1 MRVSFGVCGTYY
13 AYPVSERKRIM
24 EHNTNMLDTNTD
36 RYPPEIQLATEL
48 YKNINMGSEASLH
61 LLPKVKN
68 NELKTLMT
76 AAMCYYEKAAGK
88 AEKFIKEHG
97 DKPEEES
104 MMTRMASRAG
114 IAMNTMMDD
123 STSHIAQM
131 IVKGSTMGVTEATKL
146 LHRYEGRDGCGE
158 MLDLA
163 REWVEFEEAH
173 IEKVKAFL

>member
-1 MRVSFGVCGTYY
+1 MENNQNLLGTD
-13 AYPVSERKRIM
+13 AEK
-24 EHNTNMLDTNTD
+24 N
-36 RYPPEIQLATEL
+36 PPEIQLATEL

-76 AAMCYYEKAAGK
+76 AAMCYYEKTAGK

-104 MMTRMASRAG
+104 LMTRMASRAG

-131 IVKGSTMGVTEATKL
+131 LIKGSTMGVTEATKL
-146 LHRYEGRDGCGE
+146 LHRYEDQDGCGE

-163 REWVEFEEAH
+163 KEWVEFEEAH
-173 IEKVKAFL
+173 IEKLKAFL

>member
-1 MRVSFGVCGTYY
+1 
-13 AYPVSERKRIM
+13 M
-24 EHNTNMLDTNTD
+24 ENKQNLLDTQADT
-36 RYPPEIQLATEL
+36 YPPKIQLATEL
-48 YKNINMGSEASLH
+48 YKNINMGAEASLH

-76 AAMCYYEKAAGK
+76 AAMCYYEKAAGR

-97 DKPEEES
+97 DEPQEES
-104 MMTRMASRAG
+104 LMTRMASRAG

-131 IVKGSTMGVTEATKL
+131 LVKGSTMGVTEATKL
-146 LHRYEGRDGCGE
+146 LHRFEGQEDCGE

-163 REWVEFEEAH
+163 REWVKFEEAH
-173 IEKVKAFL
+173 VEKVKAFL

>member
-1 MRVSFGVCGTYY
+1 
-13 AYPVSERKRIM
+13 M
-24 EHNTNMLDTNTD
+24 EQNHQMLSTNADQN
-36 RYPPEIQLATEL
+36 PPEIQLATEL

-68 NELKTLMT
+68 TELKTLMT

-97 DKPEEES
+97 NKPEEES

-114 IAMNTMMDD
+114 IAMNTLMDD

-146 LHRYEGRDGCGE
+146 LHQYEGRDGCGE

-163 REWVEFEEAH
+163 REWVDFEEAH

>member
-1 MRVSFGVCGTYY
+1 MENHQHILGTD
-13 AYPVSERKRIM
+13 AEKK
-24 EHNTNMLDTNTD
+24 
-36 RYPPEIQLATEL
+36 PPEIQLATEL
-48 YKNINMGSEASLH
+48 YKNINMGSEATLH

-97 DKPEEES
+97 DEPEEES
-104 MMTRMASRAG
+104 VMTRMASRAG

-131 IVKGSTMGVTEATKL
+131 LVKGSTMGVTEATKL
-146 LHRYEGRDGCGE
+146 LHRYEDREGCGE

-163 REWVEFEEAH
+163 KEWIQFEEAH